1 MGHSPIRRV
10 HHLIA
15 VVLAVLLG
23 AGPANPGPARAAGLE
38 QVTGFG
44 TNPGN
49 LVMYAYRPVGLP
61 AGAPAVVLLHG
72 CTQDA
77 AGYFANSGWRTF
89 ADRWHFALLLP
100 QQQTANNSAACFNW
114 FLPADTSRGQ
124 GEALSIR
131 QMAGYAVA
139 TYQIDPA
146 RIFVSGLSAGGAMS
160 AVMLAAYPDVFAAGS
175 IVAGLPYRCATSVL
189 SATTCQ
195 YAPPDRT
202 PAQWGDLVRAAYP
215 GYRGPWPRV
224 AIWHGQADYT
234 VVPANGVELR
244 DQFTDVLGIPAQ
256 PTATRTLP
264 AATTLEVYGAD
275 QVRLYRIAGMG
286 HGLPVDPGADP
297 QQCGNAAAYFLDT
310 ICSAYSDAVFFGLDA
325 H

>member
-1 MGHSPIRRV
+1 MGRSPIRRV
-10 HHLIA
+10 RHLVA
-15 VVLAVLLG
+15 VVLTVVLG
-23 AGPANPGPARAAGLE
+23 AALAVPGRAHAAGLE

-49 LVMYAYRPVGLP
+49 LVMYAYRPAGLP
-61 AGAPAVVLLHG
+61 PGAPAVVLLHG

-77 AGYFANSGWRTF
+77 AGYFANSGWRAF
-89 ADRWHFALLLP
+89 ADRWRFALVLA

-139 TYQIDPA
+139 TYGTDPA

-160 AVMLAAYPDVFAAGS
+160 AVMLATYPEVFAAGS
-175 IVAGLPYRCATSVL
+175 IAAGLPYRCATSV
-189 SATTCQ
+189 ATAMTCQ

-202 PAQWGDLVRAAYP
+202 AAQWGGLVRAAVP
-215 GYRGPWPRV
+215 GYSGPWPRV
-224 AIWHGQADYT
+224 AIWHGQADWT

-244 DQFTDVLGIPAQ
+244 DQFTGVLGIAAQ
-256 PTATRTLP
+256 PTATRALP
-264 AATTLEVYGAD
+264 AGTTLEVYGAD

-286 HGLPVDPGADP
+286 HGLPVDPGAEP
-297 QQCGNAAAYFLDT
+297 QQCGAAAAYFLDT
-310 ICSAYSDAVFFGLDA
+310 ICSAYQDAVFFGLDR
-325 H
+325 

>member
-1 MGHSPIRRV
+1 MAHFPIRRV
-10 HHLIA
+10 RHLA

-23 AGPANPGPARAAGLE
+23 TALAAPRPAHAAGLE

-49 LVMYAYRPVGLP
+49 LAMYAYRPADLP
-61 AGAPAVVLLHG
+61 PGAPAVVLLHG

-89 ADRWHFALLLP
+89 ADRWHFALVLA
-100 QQQTANNSAACFNW
+100 QQRTANNSAACFNW
-114 FLPADTSRGQ
+114 FLPADTGRGQ

-139 TYQIDPA
+139 TYGSDPS

-160 AVMLAAYPDVFAAGS
+160 AVMLATYPDLFAAGS
-175 IVAGLPYRCATSVL
+175 IVAGLPYRCATSV
-189 SATTCQ
+189 AAAVTCQ
-195 YAPPDRT
+195 YVPPDRT
-202 PAQWGDLVRAAYP
+202 PAQWGDLVRAAFPGYP
-215 GYRGPWPRV
+215 GPRPRV
-224 AIWHGQADYT
+224 AIWHGQADWK

-244 DQFTDVLGIPAQ
+244 DQFTDVLGVPAQ

-264 AATTLEVYGAD
+264 AGTTLEVYGAD
-275 QVRLYRIAGMG
+275 QVRLYRIAGMA
-286 HGLPVDPGADP
+286 HGLPVDPGAEA
-297 QQCGNAAAYFLDT
+297 QQCGTAAAYFLDT
-310 ICSAYSDAVFFGLDA
+310 ICSAYSDAVFFGLDR
-325 H
+325 